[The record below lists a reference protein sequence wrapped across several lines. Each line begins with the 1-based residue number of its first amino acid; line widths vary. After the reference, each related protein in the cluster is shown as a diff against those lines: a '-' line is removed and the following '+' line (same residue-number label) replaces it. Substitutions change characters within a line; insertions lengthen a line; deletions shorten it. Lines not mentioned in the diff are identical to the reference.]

1 MALKIGRLEIG
12 YRLLIS
18 LTAIAIAYGWVGA
31 QLCTLLRLGDYLSA
45 GFLLMLAVVAIFA
58 IPQSLGGLF
67 AAIAAV
73 ITVYWQT
80 SNITYSLITAGV
92 CLGLY
97 LLGFQDV
104 RYDADPDKKLSII
117 EVVATLITI
126 GFTVQT
132 TLLILQTPSSWL
144 TSAAIGAIAG
154 AITLVGKQLIY
165 IDLPQKT
172 LWKLFGSVT
181 ISSLAIGFAIGTIIY
196 ATTKA
201 TLNVM

>member
-18 LTAIAIAYGWVGA
+18 LIAIAIAYGWVGA

-104 RYDADPDKKLSII
+104 RYEPDAEKKLSII

-132 TLLILQTPSSWL
+132 TLLILQTPSRWL

-172 LWKLFGSVT
+172 IWKLFGSVT
-181 ISSLAIGFAIGTIIY
+181 ISSLAIGFVVRVILY
-196 ATTKA
+196 ATTK
-201 TLNVM
+201 TIDLL